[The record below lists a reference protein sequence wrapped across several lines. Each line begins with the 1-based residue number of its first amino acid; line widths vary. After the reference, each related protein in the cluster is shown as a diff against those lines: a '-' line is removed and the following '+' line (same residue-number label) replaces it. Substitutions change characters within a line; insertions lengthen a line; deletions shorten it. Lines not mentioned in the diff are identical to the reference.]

1 MNYPADALARF
12 LASSDGGVSRY
23 LVEIGGKQAGA
34 VSVRYPWLKGPYL
47 ELLAILPAYQG
58 AGVGSAI
65 LGWFE
70 QEAIRLRA
78 RNLFVCAS
86 SFNARAL
93 RFYGR
98 HGFQPAATL
107 HGLVAD
113 GYDEIL
119 LRKSPARRTGVSWA
133 LPYFFGRAGIG
144 VAAGPRCGVD
154 EQHAVLDRGLLA
166 TLHLVLLA
174 AFELDRA
181 SLVARRI
188 DLRLRLDGQLLA
200 SPPTFTVIVCESA
213 SELVMVRASAGTAKS
228 MVRTPTQKMLAT
240 LIATSLSMRRFD
252 EALVR
257 RWPPAGS
264 SALRHLR

>member
-1 MNYPADALARF
+1 MTSSPFSGPTNELNGARLVALNSRDCAPLAEAIVAMPPWSVMNYPADALARF
-12 LASSDGGVSRY
+12 LESSDGGVSRY
-23 LVEIGGKQAGA
+23 LVEIGGNQAGA

-70 QEAIRLRA
+70 REAIRLRA

-93 RFYGR
+93 LFYGR

-119 LRKSPARRTGVSWA
+119 LRKSP
-133 LPYFFGRAGIG
+133 L
-144 VAAGPRCGVD
+144 
-154 EQHAVLDRGLLA
+154 
-166 TLHLVLLA
+166 
-174 AFELDRA
+174 
-181 SLVARRI
+181 
-188 DLRLRLDGQLLA
+188 GQ
-200 SPPTFTVIVCESA
+200 PV
-213 SELVMVRASAGTAKS
+213 
-228 MVRTPTQKMLAT
+228 
-240 LIATSLSMRRFD
+240 
-252 EALVR
+252 
-257 RWPPAGS
+257 
-264 SALRHLR
+264 